1 MKTRL
6 FLISITFLMFGH
18 QGTAQSSKRLLKTF
32 IPYQWEIY
40 NTVYKRRYWD
50 WRDNYDYIAFEK
62 NKTFKRRY
70 QGVNTSGTWKY
81 DRKKKQV
88 ELMITKPSE
97 KKITLKVEKLSRS
110 EFSYTSSEE
119 GHKVTMFLK
128 EGEVPVRKT
137 RKQSSRRIKKPKKKK
152 KD

>member
-1 MKTRL
+1 MKIRL
-6 FLISITFLMFGH
+6 FLISIIFLMFGH

-50 WRDNYDYIAFEK
+50 WRDNYDYITFEE

-81 DRKKKQV
+81 DRKKKQI
-88 ELMITKPSE
+88 ELTIIKPSE
-97 KKITLKVEKLSRS
+97 KKVTLKVEKLSRS
-110 EFSYTSSEE
+110 ELSYTSSEE
-119 GHKVTMFLK
+119 GNKVTMFLK

-137 RKQSSRRIKKPKKKK
+137 RKQSSRRIKKPKKTKK
-152 KD
+152 N